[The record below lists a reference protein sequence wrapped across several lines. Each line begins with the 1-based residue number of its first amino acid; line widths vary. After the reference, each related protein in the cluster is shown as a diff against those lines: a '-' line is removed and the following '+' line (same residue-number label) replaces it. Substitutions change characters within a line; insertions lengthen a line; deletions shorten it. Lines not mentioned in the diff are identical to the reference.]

1 MGVEERGRDP
11 TVSQREN
18 KYPTESFKRED
29 TSRKRILA
37 VSERSQLGG
46 WGKEVDVGSVSEGK
60 DPQMPRRSTRC
71 L

>member
-18 KYPTESFKRED
+18 KYPTESFKREG

-46 WGKEVDVGSVSEGK
+46 GG
-60 DPQMPRRSTRC
+60 RRRM
-71 L
+71 